1 MAHIDAAFRSSRIN
15 EAYFFVKNE
24 YVLVNYAP
32 GTTDDKVLVGPHLIE
47 AGYPSLKG
55 TAFAEPGIDCAF
67 GSHHMDQAF
76 IFSGNLCAQINYA
89 PHTTNDR
96 IIKGPMTITA
106 MFPFFKGTVFENG
119 VDAAFESTKNY
130 EAYLFKDNQ
139 YALINYDYDSHL
151 ISIDLINR
159 GFPSLKNT
167 YFESGIDAAF
177 ALHNTDE
184 AYLFKGDYY
193 ARINFASGTTE
204 DNITGGIK
212 KILTYWPSLRGILP
226 LKSSG

>member
-1 MAHIDAAFRSSRIN
+1 
-15 EAYFFVKNE
+15 YFFANNE
-24 YVLVNYAP
+24 YVLMNYAP
-32 GTTDDKVLVGPHLIE
+32 GTANDKVLFGPHLI
-47 AGYPSLKG
+47 ATGFSSLKG

-67 GSHHMDQAF
+67 GSHHKDQAF
-76 IFSGNLCAQINYA
+76 IFSKNLCAQINYA
-89 PHTTNDR
+89 PHSANDR

-119 VDAAFESTKNY
+119 VDAAFESTKDY

-151 ISIDLINR
+151 ISTRLINR

-167 YFESGIDAAF
+167 IFESGIDAAF
-177 ALHNTDE
+177 ALHKTDE

-193 ARINFASGTTE
+193 ARINFAPGTTN
-204 DNITGGIK
+204 DYITGGIK
-212 KILTYWPSLRGILP
+212 KILPYWPTLCSVFPR
-226 LKSSG
+226 KNSG